1 MVVRR
6 ERGQLCGV
14 QGQSLLLTLS
24 WIGDRWKA
32 IFKDDAE
39 RRRFLE
45 TLGEAGARTGARV
58 HAFVLMSNH
67 DHLMIETPQAN
78 LVAGDALVPDD
89 MDNASPQA
97 ARAQRTSFS
106 RTL

>member
-1 MVVRR
+1 MARKTRVEFEGAVDHVMDRGGRR
-6 ERGQLCGV
+6 E
-14 QGQSLLLTLS
+14 
-24 WIGDRWKA
+24 A
-32 IFKDDAE
+32 IFKNDAD

-45 TLGEAGARTGARV
+45 TLGEACVRTGWRV
-58 HAFVLMSNH
+58 QALVLMSNH